1 MKKHI
6 YRDDEIDKINLDESF
21 IKSFRWLD
29 DEEGHPVNLE
39 VEIDWNGQKD
49 LVEDF
54 DFMSIRTRMV
64 FSLVVNAK
72 FCFEF
77 KKPYTIGGMEIS
89 AFEYNYNPDHLDYS
103 IEFQFYFS
111 PVGSV
116 KFNCSEFYFEI
127 IERMQPEEQ

>member
-54 DFMSIRTRMV
+54 DFMSIKSRSVGGDRN
-64 FSLVVNAK
+64 FK
-72 FCFEF
+72 FRPIHYSTPLLPVPEVTGHIFE
-77 KKPYTIGGMEIS
+77 
-89 AFEYNYNPDHLDYS
+89 
-103 IEFQFYFS
+103 
-111 PVGSV
+111 
-116 KFNCSEFYFEI
+116 
-127 IERMQPEEQ
+127 